1 VLRFSNRSSS
11 NLFLS
16 LFGSTMALAAASQ
29 CLQPRRHSTQLSAHR
44 PPSLLRS
51 RVHTIAFL
59 RPAGAGAAES
69 TSGGPSA
76 NWNKLCCRRRQE
88 LLRIRPLVLLPSP
101 KDVSVRAVD
110 DGRGDVPSKGYTV
123 SEELETPTDGSPA
136 GTCDPL
142 CSVDDMSSMD
152 FQASY
157 KPKSDLLK
165 AVSVSTALLGGAAI
179 INHSWVA
186 ENQVCRL
193 QFGSVCFWMSP
204 QCVTQACFIFSN
216 EPSMS
221 DL

>member
-1 VLRFSNRSSS
+1 MLRFSNRSSS

-110 DGRGDVPSKGYTV
+110 DGRGDVPSKVMKNTWKLLRIIE
-123 SEELETPTDGSPA
+123 SELELDALIFFSSIFFCFSCLFIFFFFPMLKP
-136 GTCDPL
+136 
-142 CSVDDMSSMD
+142 SSMID
-152 FQASY
+152 G
-157 KPKSDLLK
+157 L
-165 AVSVSTALLGGAAI
+165 VS
-179 INHSWVA
+179 A
-186 ENQVCRL
+186 EERKKLC
-193 QFGSVCFWMSP
+193 W
-204 QCVTQACFIFSN
+204 
-216 EPSMS
+216 
-221 DL
+221 